1 MQFPT
6 ESGFTAASGG
16 YVEYGTGEEVTG
28 MEIMKPRAATWL
40 DTYGPMAKHNIAES
54 YVEPL
59 SIRELMALSGEE
71 DAQAF
76 LKELMDTKLDYGEI
90 DGSQGLRR
98 AIAGFYAHKDAG
110 NVMLTH
116 GAIASNYI
124 VLFGLLSPGDKV
136 ITTHPNYQ
144 QLYAV
149 PAAFGVDMHLL
160 ELRREDGYLP
170 NLDELRRAMEGGCRM
185 LILSNPNNP
194 TSSVMDRAYLEKIVE
209 LAREAGAYLLCDEI
223 YLGYPRDGVELAR
236 VADLYEKG
244 ISTGSFSKVYGLSGA
259 RVGWIAADQSIIEAI
274 GPYRNYTAICCGQL
288 GDAVASL
295 AMKSFERLMARNEAI
310 VRENLDYLRAWLEK
324 TPSVSCDIPP
334 AGTFVLLRYARPVS
348 SETFCSGLFEAT
360 GAFIMPGSCFD
371 MEGTLRLGI
380 GGDPSH
386 FKAGLACLAQYLEE
400 MEGGRHHE
408 S

>member
-1 MQFPT
+1 
-6 ESGFTAASGG
+6 
-16 YVEYGTGEEVTG
+16 
-28 MEIMKPRAATWL
+28 MEILKPRAANWL
-40 DTYGPMAKHNIAES
+40 DTYGPQAKHNIAES

-59 SIRELMALSGEE
+59 TIRELMALSEGADSE
-71 DAQAF
+71 AF
-76 LKELMDTKLDYGEI
+76 LSAMMDTKLDYGEI
-90 DGSQGLRR
+90 DGSHTLRN
-98 AIAGFYAHKDAG
+98 AIAGFYRQKDAD

-124 VLFGLLSPGDKV
+124 TLFGLLSPGDRV
-136 ITTHPNYQ
+136 VTTHPNYQ

-149 PAAFGVDMHLL
+149 PQAFGVDMTLL

-170 NLDELRRAMEGGCRM
+170 NLDALRRAMDGGCRM

-194 TSSVMDRAYLEKIVE
+194 TSSVTDRDYLEKVVE
-209 LAREAGAYLLCDEI
+209 AAREAGAYLLCDEI
-223 YLGYPRDGVELAR
+223 YLGYPRGGVELAR

-259 RVGWIAADQSIIEAI
+259 RVGWIVASKAVMEAL

-295 AMKSFERLMARNEAI
+295 AMKSFDKLMARNEAI
-310 VRENLDYLRAWLEK
+310 VQENLAYLQSWLDK
-324 TPSVSCDIPP
+324 TPAVTCDIPS
-334 AGTFVLLRYARPVS
+334 AGTFVLLRYDRPMS
-348 SETFCSGLFEAT
+348 SEELCSGLFEET
-360 GAFIMPGSCFD
+360 GVFIMPGSCFD

-380 GGDPSH
+380 GGDPEH
-386 FKAGLACLAQYLEE
+386 FKAGLAGLARYLDRTT
-400 MEGGRHHE
+400 GGQPHE